1 MPRGTVASDT
11 EDDHAGGSRGDET
24 GDGDGGVQLVR
35 SIPFNNVC
43 TPQDQSRQ
51 DERGLSK
58 SAQLLSPPVRPSGTM
73 RLTNDNRAGWKCGL
87 RRVFLQIYPLYL
99 QANGSLEEA
108 VSLVLEQT
116 QQEASPPTSPSPHS
130 AFSVTLDAQFAAQME
145 DAFGNARKGE
155 NFPGLLQA
163 NIPAPLAR

>member
-1 MPRGTVASDT
+1 
-11 EDDHAGGSRGDET
+11 
-24 GDGDGGVQLVR
+24 
-35 SIPFNNVC
+35 
-43 TPQDQSRQ
+43 
-51 DERGLSK
+51 
-58 SAQLLSPPVRPSGTM
+58 M

-108 VSLVLEQT
+108 VSLVLDQT
-116 QQEASPPTSPSPHS
+116 QQEAAVSPLSHS
-130 AFSVTLDAQFAAQME
+130 TFSVTLDAQFAAQME